1 MADRQIHPERVEPS
15 SPDLKTE
22 LLARLRQVAPEAFS
36 EGSLDLEKLREL
48 AGDGLASGP
57 ERCAFNWA
65 GKRDAIALLQ
75 NPTSATLLPVA
86 GESVDFEAAQHVF
99 IEGDNLEV
107 LKLLYRSYFGKVGMI
122 YIDPPYNT
130 GSEFIYP
137 DDFSDPLDNYL
148 RLTGQKNGDGDY
160 LTSKIEKNGRIHSNW
175 LSMMYPRLAVARQ
188 LLRDDGVIFVSI
200 DDHEVHNLR
209 SLLNEVFG
217 EENFVATVIWQKVF
231 APKNT
236 ARQFSED
243 HDYVVVYARNAETWA
258 PLLLPR
264 TEEADARYGN
274 PDNDPRGKWT
284 SGDLTARNYYS
295 EGLYEVTS
303 PSGKTFRPT
312 MGTYW
317 RVRREKFLSF
327 DRDKRIW
334 WGEDGGNMPRLK
346 RFLTDVKP
354 GIVPQTLWLHKDV
367 GHTQESKKE
376 LLEFVKYENTDNVLD
391 SVKPTRLIQRML
403 TIGTSAE
410 NGDIVLDFFSGS
422 STTGHAVI
430 KQNREDGARRR
441 YIGVQFPE
449 PLPVPESKLKTL
461 ADVGKERLRAVI
473 AKKAEAPQGDLDL
486 KDEMPEGFRVFKLTP
501 SHMKRWPGIASKDPE
516 VYTQELLKFADPLI
530 PGWEAEGLIWEVALR
545 EGYSLTSRVEKL
557 AGVDGHTFWRVTDSD
572 RDQLFYACL
581 DVSLTLEA
589 VAPFKLTREILFVC
603 RDEALDDTLA
613 ANLALQCRLKVI

>member
-1 MADRQIHPERVEPS
+1 MEF
-15 SPDLKTE
+15 LG
-22 LLARLRQVAPEAFS
+22 RLRESVPEVFT
-36 EGSLDLEKLREL
+36 EGKLDFEKLRDM
-48 AGDGLASGP
+48 AGDSLAGP
-57 ERCAFNWA
+57 ERFSFNWA
-65 GKRDAIALLQ
+65 GKREAITLLR
-75 NPTSATLLPVA
+75 NPTRASLRPAVN
-86 GESVDFEAAQHVF
+86 ESVDFESAQHVF

-107 LKLLYRSYFGKVGMI
+107 LKLLYRPYFGRVSMI

-137 DDFSDPLDNYL
+137 DDFSDSLDNYL

-160 LTSKIEKNGRIHSNW
+160 QTNKVEKNGRIHSKW
-175 LSMMYPRLAVARQ
+175 LSMMYPRLTIARQ
-188 LLRDDGVIFVSI
+188 LLRSDGVIFVSI

-243 HDYVVVYARNAETWA
+243 HDYVVIYARNAAIWA

-264 TEEADARYGN
+264 TEGANARYTN
-274 PDNDPRGKWT
+274 PDNDPRGDWT

-303 PSGKTFRPT
+303 PSGKEFKPS

-317 RVRREKFLSF
+317 RMKRERFDSL
-327 DRDKRIW
+327 DRDKRVW
-334 WGEDGGNMPRLK
+334 WGESGGSMPRLK
-346 RFLTDVKP
+346 RFLKDVKQ
-354 GIVPQTLWLHKDV
+354 GIVPQTLWKHEDV

-376 LLEFVKYENTDNVLD
+376 LLNHVKYENTDNVLD

-403 TIGTSAE
+403 TIGTSSE
-410 NGDIVLDFFSGS
+410 NGDIVLDFFAGS
-422 STTGHAVI
+422 STTGHAVL
-430 KQNREDGARRR
+430 KQNREDGGRRR

-461 ADVGKERLRAVI
+461 ADVSTARLRSVI
-473 AKKAEAPQGDLDL
+473 EKKTDAPQGELGL
-486 KDEMPEGFRVFKLTP
+486 RDEMPEGFRVFKLAE
-501 SHMKRWPGIASKDPE
+501 SSLKRWSGSASKDPE
-516 VYTQELLKFADPLI
+516 TYFQELLKFADPLI
-530 PGWEAEGLIWEVALR
+530 PGWESDALIWEVALR

-557 AGVDGHTFWRVTDSD
+557 PPVDGQTFWRVIDSD
-572 RDQLFYACL
+572 RDQVFYACF
-581 DVSLTLEA
+581 DASLTLGA
-589 VAPFKLTREILFVC
+589 IAPLRLTPETLLVC

-613 ANLALQCRLKVI
+613 ANLALRCRLKVI